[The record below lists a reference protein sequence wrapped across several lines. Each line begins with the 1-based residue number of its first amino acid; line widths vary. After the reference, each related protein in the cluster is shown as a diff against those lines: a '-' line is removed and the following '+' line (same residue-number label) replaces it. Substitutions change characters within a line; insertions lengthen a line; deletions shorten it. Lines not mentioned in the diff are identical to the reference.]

1 MRKNFFYA
9 AALVLGLAFTATA
22 CSDDD
27 DNSTVNPADIE
38 YNSEN
43 AASWHNYM
51 RNVAALLKADA
62 TNLYDSWNTS
72 YKGGASFATSF
83 KVHNGAYNF
92 SSAWNCIEQVI
103 DGCVEI
109 SNEVG
114 ETKIGDPYNK
124 YMANNVTEA
133 LYAVESWYS
142 WHSRDDYTNNIY
154 SIRNAYYG
162 SLDGKVSDKSIS
174 KLVAGVNAE
183 LDMKV
188 SAAITTAASAIQA
201 IPQPFRNNINS
212 QETVAAI
219 KACEELESV
228 LDKEL
233 KPYIRDNST
242 INSNEALDPI
252 VENYVNVVVLPTY
265 KDLKEKNSTL
275 YDAVVALAN
284 NPSNSAFETACN
296 AWITAREPWEES
308 EAFLFGPVDELGLD
322 PNMDS
327 WPLDQNAIVQILN
340 SQKWGD
346 LEWSEG
352 DDDAKVESAQ
362 NVRGFHT
369 LEFLLF
375 KDGKPRTVK

>member
-1 MRKNFFYA
+1 MI
-9 AALVLGLAFTATA
+9 LGIRVIRVGQVF
-22 CSDDD
+22 
-27 DNSTVNPADIE
+27 
-38 YNSEN
+38 
-43 AASWHNYM
+43 
-51 RNVAALLKADA
+51 KA
-62 TNLYDSWNTS
+62 
-72 YKGGASFATSF
+72 
-83 KVHNGAYNF
+83 HNGAYNF

-183 LDMKV
+183 LDTKV

-219 KACEELESV
+219 KACEKLESV

-340 SQKWGD
+340 SQKWSD

>member
-1 MRKNFFYA
+1 MKKNFFYA
-9 AALVLGLAFTATA
+9 TALVLGLAFTATA

-51 RNVAALLKADA
+51 RNVAALLKTDA

-83 KVHNGAYNF
+83 KAHNGAYNF

-142 WHSRDDYTNNIY
+142 WHSRDDYTNNIW
-154 SIRNAYYG
+154 SVRNAYYG
-162 SLDGKVSDKSIS
+162 SLDGSIS
-174 KLVAGVNAE
+174 EKSLSHLMSE
-183 LDMKV
+183 LDAALDAEVKTAIADAA
-188 SAAITTAASAIQA
+188 AAIQD
-201 IPQPFRNNINS
+201 IPQPFRNHINS
-212 QETVAAI
+212 TEAQ
-219 KACEELESV
+219 KAMTACLDLEAKLKTLNTTAQRFFNDGSHDAELDV
-228 LDKEL
+228 
-233 KPYIRDNST
+233 I
-242 INSNEALDPI
+242 IN
-252 VENYVNVVVLPTY
+252 NYVDDVVLPTY
-265 KDLKEKNSTL
+265 KSLKEKNAAL
-275 YDAVVALAN
+275 YTAVLAFKN
-284 NPSNSAFETACN
+284 NPSNENFEAAGA
-296 AWITAREPWEES
+296 AWLNAREPWEKS
-308 EAFLFGPVDELGLD
+308 EAFLFGPVDAEGLD

-327 WPLDQNAIVQILN
+327 WPLDQVAIVNTLKSGNFDDLN
-340 SQKWGD
+340 WG
-346 LEWSEG
+346 EG
-352 DDDAKVESAQ
+352 DDDDTVEAAQ

-375 KDGKPRTVK
+375 KNGKPRTVN

>member
-43 AASWHNYM
+43 AAGWHNYM
-51 RNVAALLKADA
+51 RNVAALLKTDA

-72 YKGGASFATSF
+72 YKGGASFATSI
-83 KVHNGAYNF
+83 KAHNGAYNF
-92 SSAWNCIEQVI
+92 SSARNCIEQVI

>member
-1 MRKNFFYA
+1 MKKNFFYA
-9 AALVLGLAFTATA
+9 TALVLGLAFTATA

-51 RNVAALLKADA
+51 RNVAALLKTDA

-83 KVHNGAYNF
+83 KAHTGAYNF

-296 AWITAREPWEES
+296 AWIIAREPWEES

>member
-1 MRKNFFYA
+1 MKKNFFYA
-9 AALVLGLAFTATA
+9 TALVLGLAFTATA

-51 RNVAALLKADA
+51 RNVAALLKTDA

-83 KVHNGAYNF
+83 KAHNGAYNF

-142 WHSRDDYTNNIY
+142 WHSRDDYTNNIW
-154 SIRNAYYG
+154 SVRNAYYG
-162 SLDGKVSDKSIS
+162 SLDGSIS
-174 KLVAGVNAE
+174 EKSLSHLMSE
-183 LDMKV
+183 LD
-188 SAAITTAASAIQA
+188 AALDAEVKKAIADAAAAIQA
-201 IPQPFRNNINS
+201 IPQPFRNHINS
-212 QETVAAI
+212 TEAQ
-219 KACEELESV
+219 KAMTACLDLEAKLKTLNTTAQRFFNDGSHDAELDV
-228 LDKEL
+228 
-233 KPYIRDNST
+233 I
-242 INSNEALDPI
+242 IN
-252 VENYVNVVVLPTY
+252 NYVDDVVLPTY
-265 KDLKEKNSTL
+265 KSLKEKNAAL
-275 YDAVVALAN
+275 YTAVLAFKN
-284 NPSNSAFETACN
+284 NPSNENFEAAGA
-296 AWITAREPWEES
+296 AWLNAREPWEKS
-308 EAFLFGPVDELGLD
+308 EAFLFGPVDAEGLD

-327 WPLDQNAIVQILN
+327 WPLDQVAIVNTLKSGNFDDLN
-340 SQKWGD
+340 WG
-346 LEWSEG
+346 EG
-352 DDDAKVESAQ
+352 DDDDTVEAAQ

-375 KDGKPRTVK
+375 KNGKPRTVN

>member
-1 MRKNFFYA
+1 MKKNFFYA
-9 AALVLGLAFTATA
+9 TALVLGLAFTATA

-83 KVHNGAYNF
+83 KSHNGTYNF

-174 KLVAGVNAE
+174 KLVAGANAE
-183 LDMKV
+183 LDTKV

>member
-83 KVHNGAYNF
+83 KAHNGAYNF

-142 WHSRDDYTNNIY
+142 WHSRDDYTNNIW
-154 SIRNAYYG
+154 SVRNAYYG
-162 SLDGKVSDKSIS
+162 SLDGSIS
-174 KLVAGVNAE
+174 EKSLSHLMSE
-183 LDMKV
+183 LD
-188 SAAITTAASAIQA
+188 AALDAEVKKAIADAAAAIQA
-201 IPQPFRNNINS
+201 IPQPFRNHINS
-212 QETVAAI
+212 TEAQ
-219 KACEELESV
+219 KAMTACLDLEAKLKTLNTTAQRFFNDGSHDAELDV
-228 LDKEL
+228 
-233 KPYIRDNST
+233 I
-242 INSNEALDPI
+242 IN
-252 VENYVNVVVLPTY
+252 NYVDDVVLPTY
-265 KDLKEKNSTL
+265 KSLKEKNAAL
-275 YDAVVALAN
+275 YTAVLAFKN
-284 NPSNSAFETACN
+284 NPSNENFEAAGA
-296 AWITAREPWEES
+296 AWLNAREPWEKS
-308 EAFLFGPVDELGLD
+308 EAFLFGPVDAEGLD

-327 WPLDQNAIVQILN
+327 WPLDQVAIVNTLKSGNFDDLN
-340 SQKWGD
+340 WG
-346 LEWSEG
+346 EG
-352 DDDAKVESAQ
+352 DDDDTVEAAQ

-375 KDGKPRTVK
+375 KNGKPRTVN

>member
-62 TNLYDSWNTS
+62 TNLYDSWNKS

-83 KVHNGAYNF
+83 KAYNGAYNF

-296 AWITAREPWEES
+296 AWIIAREPWEES

>member
-1 MRKNFFYA
+1 MKKNFFYA
-9 AALVLGLAFTATA
+9 TALVLGLAFTATA

-51 RNVAALLKADA
+51 RNVAALLKTDA

-83 KVHNGAYNF
+83 KAHNGAYNF

-142 WHSRDDYTNNIY
+142 WHSRDDYTNNIW
-154 SIRNAYYG
+154 SVRNAYYG
-162 SLDGKVSDKSIS
+162 SLDGSIS
-174 KLVAGVNAE
+174 EKSLSHLMSE
-183 LDMKV
+183 LDAAFDAEVKKAIDDAA
-188 SAAITTAASAIQA
+188 AAIWA
-201 IPQPFRNNINS
+201 IPSPFRNNINS
-212 QETVAAI
+212 PEAVSAMEACATLEGVLKGSLKSCIEGIDKTVLAEVV
-219 KACEELESV
+219 K
-228 LDKEL
+228 
-233 KPYIRDNST
+233 
-242 INSNEALDPI
+242 
-252 VENYVNVVVLPTY
+252 NYVDVVVLPTY
-265 KDLKEKNSTL
+265 SDLKAGNQAL
-275 YDAVVALAN
+275 FDAVETFRTS
-284 NPSNSAFETACN
+284 PSNANFKACATAWL
-296 AWITAREPWEES
+296 AARTPWETS
-308 EAFLFGPVDELGLD
+308 EAFLFGPVADKGLD

-327 WPLDQNAIVQILN
+327 WPLDQDGIVQILTSGN
-340 SQKWGD
+340 YSDLNWDGD
-346 LEWSEG
+346 YDEE
-352 DDDAKVESAQ
+352 DDKIAGAQ
-362 NVRGFHT
+362 ALRGYHT
-369 LEFLLF
+369 LEYLIF
-375 KDGKPRTVK
+375 KDGEARTIQ